1 MCGAKKRAGYP
12 PKVGAGA
19 ATVGRTHCAGTRR
32 TLPGTLQGVPRGPA
46 TPLGEVNWTGTDR
59 EQRVFNTLR
68 RDIRAALDRDPAAR
82 GPLEVLLCYPGLH
95 ALSLHRVARWL
106 WTHHLKTLARFI
118 SHIGRFLTGI
128 EIHPGA
134 VIGPGLFIDHGMGVV
149 IGETS
154 EIGENVTI
162 YQGVTLG
169 GTSLEKKKRHPTIG
183 NNVVIGAGAK
193 ILGPFKVGDNSRIGS
208 GSVVVKEVPP
218 NAVVVGVPGQ
228 VTYKDGKRVPPTID
242 LEMTD
247 LPDPAAMAIRCILE
261 RLQELEKELEVLK
274 RGIQAPSAA
283 FERSPRYRSPR
294 DP

>member
-1 MCGAKKRAGYP
+1 MF
-12 PKVGAGA
+12 
-19 ATVGRTHCAGTRR
+19 R
-32 TLPGTLQGVPRGPA
+32 TLK
-46 TPLGEVNWTGTDR
+46 
-59 EQRVFNTLR
+59 
-68 RDIRAALDRDPAAR
+68 RDIQAALDRDPAAR
-82 GPLEVLLCYPGLH
+82 NALEVFLCYPGLH
-95 ALSLHRVARWL
+95 ALYVHRVAHWL
-106 WTHHLKTLARFI
+106 WNHHLKTPARFI

-134 VIGPGLFIDHGMGVV
+134 VIGRGLFIDHGMGVV
-149 IGETS
+149 IGETT

-183 NNVVIGAGAK
+183 NNVVIGSGAK

-228 VTYKDGKRVPPTID
+228 VTFRDGKRVPQAID

-247 LPDPAAMAIRCILE
+247 LPDPAAHAIRCILE
-261 RLQELEKELEVLK
+261 RLQELEREVETLRKELP
-274 RGIQAPSAA
+274 APSPPFGQSA
-283 FERSPRYRSPR
+283 RYRGPR
-294 DP
+294 NP

>member
-1 MCGAKKRAGYP
+1 MFK
-12 PKVGAGA
+12 
-19 ATVGRTHCAGTRR
+19 
-32 TLPGTLQGVPRGPA
+32 
-46 TPLGEVNWTGTDR
+46 
-59 EQRVFNTLR
+59 TLR

-82 GPLEVLLCYPGLH
+82 SSLEVLLCYPGLH
-95 ALSLHRVARWL
+95 ALYFYRIAHWL
-106 WTHHLKTLARFI
+106 WIHHLRTVGRLI
-118 SHIGRFLTGI
+118 SHVGRFLTGI

-134 VIGPGLFIDHGMGVV
+134 VIGGGLFIDHGMGVV
-149 IGETS
+149 IGETT
-154 EIGENVTI
+154 EIGEDVTI

-193 ILGPFKVGDNSRIGS
+193 ILGPFKVGENSRIGS

-228 VTYKDGKRVPPTID
+228 VTYRDGKRVPQTID

-247 LPDPAAMAIRCILE
+247 LPDPAATAIRCILE
-261 RLQELEKELEVLK
+261 RLQELEKEVETLK
-274 RGIQAPSAA
+274 QETKAPSAA
-283 FERSPRYRSPR
+283 FARSPRYRSPR

>member
-1 MCGAKKRAGYP
+1 
-12 PKVGAGA
+12 VF
-19 ATVGRTHCAGTRR
+19 T
-32 TLPGTLQGVPRGPA
+32 TLT
-46 TPLGEVNWTGTDR
+46 
-59 EQRVFNTLR
+59 
-68 RDIRAALDRDPAAR
+68 RDIQAALDRDPAAR
-82 GPLEVLLCYPGLH
+82 SAIEVLLCYPGLH
-95 ALSLHRVARWL
+95 ALYFHRVAHWL
-106 WTHHLKTLARFI
+106 WNHRLKTLGRFV
-118 SHIGRFLTGI
+118 SHVSRFLTGI

-149 IGETS
+149 IGETT

-218 NAVVVGVPGQ
+218 NSLVVGVPGQ
-228 VTYKDGKRVPPTID
+228 VTYRDGKRVPQAID

-247 LPDPAAMAIRCILE
+247 LPDPAAKAIKCILE
-261 RLQELEKELEVLK
+261 RLEELEKEVETLRKELA
-274 RGIQAPSAA
+274 APSAP
-283 FERSPRYRSPR
+283 FGHPPPLRNRQN
-294 DP
+294 D

>member
-1 MCGAKKRAGYP
+1 
-12 PKVGAGA
+12 
-19 ATVGRTHCAGTRR
+19 
-32 TLPGTLQGVPRGPA
+32 
-46 TPLGEVNWTGTDR
+46 
-59 EQRVFNTLR
+59 VFNTLK

-82 GPLEVLLCYPGLH
+82 SRLEVLLCYPGLH
-95 ALSLHRVARWL
+95 ALYFHRVAHWL
-106 WTHHLKTLARFI
+106 WTHRLKTLGRFL

-134 VIGPGLFIDHGMGVV
+134 VLGPGLFIDHGMGVV
-149 IGETS
+149 IGETT

-169 GTSLEKKKRHPTIG
+169 GTSLEKRKRHPTIG

-193 ILGPFKVGDNSRIGS
+193 ILGPFKVGENSRIGS

-228 VTYKDGKRVPPTID
+228 VTYRDGKRVPQTID

-247 LPDPAAMAIRCILE
+247 LPDPAAVAIRCILE
-261 RLQELEKELEVLK
+261 RLQELERQVETLKKELEASS
-274 RGIQAPSAA
+274 APFA
-283 FERSPRYRSPR
+283 RPPRYVGPQDDER
-294 DP
+294 

>member
-1 MCGAKKRAGYP
+1 MF
-12 PKVGAGA
+12 
-19 ATVGRTHCAGTRR
+19 T
-32 TLPGTLQGVPRGPA
+32 TLK
-46 TPLGEVNWTGTDR
+46 
-59 EQRVFNTLR
+59 
-68 RDIRAALDRDPAAR
+68 RDIQAALNRDPAAR
-82 GPLEVLLCYPGLH
+82 SALEVLLCYPGLH
-95 ALSLHRVARWL
+95 ALYFHRLGHWLWNHRLKTVARF
-106 WTHHLKTLARFI
+106 A
-118 SHIGRFLTGI
+118 SHVGRFLTGI

-149 IGETS
+149 IGETT

-218 NAVVVGVPGQ
+218 NSLVVGVPGQ
-228 VTYKDGKRVPPTID
+228 VTFRDGKRVPQAID

-247 LPDPAAMAIRCILE
+247 LPDPVAKAIQCIIE
-261 RLQELEKELEVLK
+261 RLQELEKEVETLK
-274 RGIQAPSAA
+274 KELPAPSAP
-283 FERSPRYRSPR
+283 FRHSPDYRGSR
-294 DP
+294 ND